1 MVIAEPTGLNT
12 IWIGHKGTLWLDIE
26 VFGRQA
32 HGSTPWKGVNAFEK
46 MVELAYKMIHELK
59 PKIELKKSKYDYE
72 DPKGARATINIG
84 GEVKGGVKT
93 NIVPGYYSFSIDRR
107 IILEETV
114 EEAEREIVDFI
125 ERVKR
130 SIPELNIKIR
140 VKSKSNAVVTSPN
153 SPLVKTLMQSIR
165 EVLNINPK
173 PVLCVGGLDMG
184 YFILKGYQTVT
195 YGPGDPDVAHM
206 ADEHICLDD
215 IYNVAK
221 VYLNLIMTTL
231 M

>member
-184 YFILKGYQTVT
+184 YFISKGYQTVT